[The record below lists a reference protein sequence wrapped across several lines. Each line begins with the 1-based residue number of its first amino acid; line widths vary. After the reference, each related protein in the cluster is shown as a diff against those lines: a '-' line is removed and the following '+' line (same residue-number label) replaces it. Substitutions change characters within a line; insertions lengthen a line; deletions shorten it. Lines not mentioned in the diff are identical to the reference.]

1 MLFIVSAACLLL
13 IVLAIL
19 VRPLWKDRVGQNVA
33 GQQRRQANL
42 AVLRGQM
49 LELEVERDEGS
60 LSAADFE
67 QAKNELQRRL
77 LEEVGGDEKVTTSS
91 QPSARR
97 LAVALML
104 VLPLLAAGGY
114 FLLGNPK
121 ALDPL
126 AHSAQV
132 TPDQIEQMVAKLAER
147 MQANPEDSAGW
158 AMLAKSYKALGKVD
172 LAVSAY
178 EKIEAMVF
186 TDPDLLADYADL
198 RAQQAGGR
206 LEGKPL
212 EYVMRALQLDPNHVL
227 ALWLAGTAK
236 FASADYA
243 AAVDFWQRAISVL
256 PVDSE
261 DARMLAEGVAEA
273 KKRLGLKGSRK
284 KSVAGKVSLA
294 PALQGSVSPDDTV
307 FIFARLP
314 DGGRMPVAVVKT
326 RVADLPYEF
335 VLDDSSAMLA
345 EQTISQQKS
354 VVVLARVSKTGNV
367 MLKPGDLESQPQT
380 AKPGVA
386 NLRLVI
392 DQQR

>member
-19 VRPLWKDRVGQNVA
+19 VRPLWKDRVGQNIA

-77 LEEVGGDEKVTTSS
+77 LEEVGGDEKVTASS

-132 TPDQIEQMVAKLAER
+132 TPDQIEQMVAKLAAR

-294 PALQGSVSPDDTV
+294 PALQSSVSPDDTV

>member
-19 VRPLWKDRVGQNVA
+19 VRPLWKDRVGQNIA
-33 GQQRRQANL
+33 GQERRQANL

-77 LEEVGGDEKVTTSS
+77 LEEVGGDEKVTASS

-114 FLLGNPK
+114 YLLGNPK

-206 LEGKPL
+206 LDGKPL

-294 PALQGSVSPDDTV
+294 PALQSSVSPDDTV